1 MLLKGEKYGGQ
12 KGPNITGQNIFI
24 AAASETMPIKKK
36 KKKHLWKP
44 KTNTETGKTPWKQMH
59 FNQNLM
65 FATLE
70 QAAEDASR
78 IF

>member
-36 KKKHLWKP
+36 KKNTSENLKQIQKQEKHPENKCIL
-44 KTNTETGKTPWKQMH
+44 
-59 FNQNLM
+59 
-65 FATLE
+65 
-70 QAAEDASR
+70 
-78 IF
+78 I